1 MKKLWNIVSIH
12 LVWMSAV
19 TYSAAQSFTS
29 LDSIITGFENEVTYE
44 MMSFEEYAGE
54 AKAEYEQYQAAAK
67 ADFEKYVE
75 KIRSVWGGTD
85 EDDLK
90 TDTKTEWVEYSE
102 DYMSRSIVD
111 FENGKITLQVRVDD
125 NDDEASINSKI
136 TSAVARMLSSRGSTC
151 PYPSTADISEPLS
164 SKPILDG
171 IVDFSGYD
179 LTGEAHSGTAFQ
191 SGPVRKPVPP
201 KPTVKG
207 GKLAI
212 ASTEARNVK
221 NDRKGSTM
229 ARRAIEKE
237 KSDKGP
243 TDTVPALP
251 DISTIAAAVAVQSE
265 KSIAE
270 DNGQK
275 VITLQMELVEDNL
288 SKNAALYAD
297 LVSEFASEF
306 KIEPALI
313 FAVIEQESS
322 FNPEATS
329 WVPAYGLMQL
339 VPTSGGFDA
348 YRFVYKKE
356 WVPTRSY
363 LYVPKNNIEL
373 GTAYLRVLMNQFSSV
388 SDPECRRLCVIASYN
403 TGAGNVSRSFTGSAN
418 LSKALPLIDRY
429 DYDRL
434 YKHLTGNLNT
444 EEARNYV
451 SGVSKRRAKYLKE

>member
-1 MKKLWNIVSIH
+1 M
-12 LVWMSAV
+12 
-19 TYSAAQSFTS
+19 
-29 LDSIITGFENEVTYE
+29 
-44 MMSFEEYAGE
+44 
-54 AKAEYEQYQAAAK
+54 
-67 ADFEKYVE
+67 
-75 KIRSVWGGTD
+75 
-85 EDDLK
+85 
-90 TDTKTEWVEYSE
+90 
-102 DYMSRSIVD
+102 
-111 FENGKITLQVRVDD
+111 
-125 NDDEASINSKI
+125 
-136 TSAVARMLSSRGSTC
+136 
-151 PYPSTADISEPLS
+151 
-164 SKPILDG
+164 
-171 IVDFSGYD
+171 
-179 LTGEAHSGTAFQ
+179 
-191 SGPVRKPVPP
+191 
-201 KPTVKG
+201 KG